1 MAEFEEKLNAI
12 LSDPEAM
19 GQIVSI
25 AKALTGGSAPDSS
38 SAPSSPEEAAS
49 RPPEDAAPSPAAPET
64 LEAGP
69 PDLSALL
76 LLAGSLSGGGSDPLS
91 APGGLDP
98 AMVQKALRLFSEYSA
113 ADDRKIA
120 LLTALK
126 PFLKEERLAKVDK
139 AVQIARLS
147 RVIRV
152 AFQLFQK
159 EGNGDGA
166 L

>member
-1 MAEFEEKLNAI
+1 
-12 LSDPEAM
+12 
-19 GQIVSI
+19 
-25 AKALTGGSAPDSS
+25 
-38 SAPSSPEEAAS
+38 
-49 RPPEDAAPSPAAPET
+49 
-64 LEAGP
+64 
-69 PDLSALL
+69 
-76 LLAGSLSGGGSDPLS
+76 
-91 APGGLDP
+91 
-98 AMVQKALRLFSEYSA
+98 MVQKALRLFSEYSA